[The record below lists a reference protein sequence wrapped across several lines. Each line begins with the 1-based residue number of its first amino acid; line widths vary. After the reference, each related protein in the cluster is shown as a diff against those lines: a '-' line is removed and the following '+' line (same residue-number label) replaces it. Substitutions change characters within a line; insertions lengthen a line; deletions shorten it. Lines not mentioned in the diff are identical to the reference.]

1 MVLTINLAVQLYV
14 RWGNLLDL
22 SGWGTEEETCLI
34 VKTGLKIL
42 YSTPLKRRQASPPY
56 ASNVS
61 ECHLVDSC

>member
-34 VKTGLKIL
+34 VKTGLKI
-42 YSTPLKRRQASPPY
+42 P
-56 ASNVS
+56 V
-61 ECHLVDSC
+61 